1 MPTRSSAPSTSR
13 RWRRCSR
20 GRSALRARRPSRPRA
35 PSTPSTATRA
45 AARCSRRGSCP
56 AWATRGAAAAR
67 AARTRIRRAHP
78 PPSACSTSCSDADV
92 VRRQRRLALGVL
104 LAAAALAVAAFPFR
118 ATSWGGFL
126 LAVAEAGVVGGL
138 ADWFAVTAIFRR
150 PLGLPIPHTA
160 LIPANWEGLAERVGA
175 MVGGRVL
182 TPSYVVQEIERVDV
196 ADLLA
201 RGAER
206 VSQAD
211 LETATR
217 AVASW
222 AAEQLTPATASELVA
237 RLRALL
243 VAQPAAPTLAAALRI
258 ARDNGWDGRVVQAIV
273 LALADAIER
282 PAVRATVAVV
292 ALLDALAASLR
303 RTLLAD
309 LAAPRSEAA
318 AWIAERL
325 ERARQALVTDA
336 ALRAQV
342 GDWLKAR
349 VSELVL
355 RHHGR
360 IAEFIANGVR
370 ALGPEGGGRL
380 IDEHA
385 GDDLQYIRVKGTV
398 VGGLAGG
405 AIYGVHPLLRL
416 PELL

>member
-1 MPTRSSAPSTSR
+1 MPTRSSAPSTSQ

-20 GRSALRARRPSRPRA
+20 ARSARRARRPSRPRA

-45 AARCSRRGSCP
+45 ATRGSRRGSCP
-56 AWATRGAAAAR
+56 AWATRGAAATR
-67 AARTRIRRAHP
+67 AGRTRIPRAHP
-78 PPSACSTSCSDADV
+78 PPSACSTSCSDANV
-92 VRRQRRLALGVL
+92 VRRQRRLAIGVL

-182 TPSYVVQEIERVDV
+182 TPSYIVQEIERVDV

-222 AAEQLTPATASELVA
+222 AAEQLTAGAAPALGG
-237 RLRALL
+237 RRA
-243 VAQPAAPTLAAALRI
+243 APPAAPPGGPTPAAALRI
-258 ARDNGWDGRVVQAIV
+258 PRRHRWGR
-273 LALADAIER
+273 R
-282 PAVRATVAVV
+282 PARGVG
-292 ALLDALAASLR
+292 
-303 RTLLAD
+303 
-309 LAAPRSEAA
+309 
-318 AWIAERL
+318 AWR
-325 ERARQALVTDA
+325 
-336 ALRAQV
+336 
-342 GDWLKAR
+342 
-349 VSELVL
+349 
-355 RHHGR
+355 
-360 IAEFIANGVR
+360 
-370 ALGPEGGGRL
+370 
-380 IDEHA
+380 
-385 GDDLQYIRVKGTV
+385 
-398 VGGLAGG
+398 AGG
-405 AIYGVHPLLRL
+405 
-416 PELL
+416 

>member
-1 MPTRSSAPSTSR
+1 MPRRSSAPSTSR

-20 GRSALRARRPSRPRA
+20 ARSARRARRPSRPRA

-45 AARCSRRGSCP
+45 ATRGSRRGSCP
-56 AWATRGAAAAR
+56 AWATRGAAATR
-67 AARTRIRRAHP
+67 AGRTRIPRAHP

-182 TPSYVVQEIERVDV
+182 TPSYVVQEIERGDV

-282 PAVRATVAVV
+282 PAVRATVAEVIDE
-292 ALLDALAASLR
+292 LLTR
-303 RTLLAD
+303 Y
-309 LAAPRSEAA
+309 
-318 AWIAERL
+318 
-325 ERARQALVTDA
+325 RARMGVYPRLWIGLAELLGRAGQALVTDA

-370 ALGPEGGGRL
+370 ALGPEGVVRL

-385 GDDLQYIRVKGTV
+385 GDDLQYIRVNGTV

-405 AIYGVHPLLRL
+405 AIYGVHLLVRL
-416 PELL
+416 L